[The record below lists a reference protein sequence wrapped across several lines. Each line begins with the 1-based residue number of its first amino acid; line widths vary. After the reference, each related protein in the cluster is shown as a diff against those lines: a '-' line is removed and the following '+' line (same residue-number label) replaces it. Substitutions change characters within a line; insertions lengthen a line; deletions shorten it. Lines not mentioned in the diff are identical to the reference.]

1 MSMARR
7 LGRGVII
14 PARAREARP
23 RGWGTGL
30 SDRPHTHHTIHPCN
44 TVIANKH
51 THTIPIRFYP
61 VYFVVKYRMGNVCVS
76 LIDIGWFEYLCMSR
90 FVSFWS
96 KFVCVCA
103 CYKTTHC
110 VTKLRVHTPP
120 RGACFSFLLLFDND
134 AVIVFVLE
142 CPPIFWCLSTGI
154 EEILSHRELGR
165 ERRREFEIVVVT
177 ETFPVRLTLCIEGF
191 LE

>member
-1 MSMARR
+1 M
-7 LGRGVII
+7 
-14 PARAREARP
+14 
-23 RGWGTGL
+23 
-30 SDRPHTHHTIHPCN
+30 
-44 TVIANKH
+44 
-51 THTIPIRFYP
+51 
-61 VYFVVKYRMGNVCVS
+61 FVFRY
-76 LIDIGWFEYLCMSR
+76 IDIRWFEYLCMSR

-96 KFVCVCA
+96 KFVCVLQDYTL
-103 CYKTTHC
+103 CYKIAC
-110 VTKLRVHTPP
+110 APP
-120 RGACFSFLLLFDND
+120 RPGVLVFSFLLLFDND